1 MPEPGAVTPALELLR
16 DTFGYDAFRG
26 DQQAII
32 DTVVAGDDALVLM
45 PTGGGKS
52 LCYQLPA
59 LLRPGVGIVVS
70 PLIALMQDQVTALKQ
85 LGIRAA
91 FLNSTLDHSA
101 QRAVF
106 GALAAGELDMLYMA
120 PERLLMADT
129 LERLRAATLSLIA
142 IDEAHCVSS
151 WGHDFRSEYLAL
163 GQLGEIFPE
172 VPRLALTA
180 TADDIT
186 RKDILERLAL
196 TSPQTFVA
204 SFDRPNICYRVQAKT
219 DPKRQL
225 LSFLES
231 HSGAC
236 GIVYCLSRKSVNETA
251 AWLEARGY
259 PALPYHAGMDAEIRS
274 YYQSRFLREDG
285 IIMVATIAFGMGID
299 KPDVR
304 FVAHLDLPKNLEAY
318 YQETGRAGR
327 DGQPAETL
335 LLYGLNDVVRLGKL
349 MEQSDAAESHQ
360 RIERG
365 KLDALFG
372 WCEATTCRRTLLL
385 DYFSEP
391 DSPACGN
398 CDNCLNPPATWDA
411 TRPGQMALSC
421 AYRTGQRFGA
431 GHLTDVLRGK
441 DNKRVQQFSH
451 DQQSTFG
458 IGKEFSEQTW
468 RSVFR
473 QLIAMGFLWSDP
485 DRYGALRL
493 RDNARALL
501 RSELTL
507 MLRQDAPVSGQRL
520 SSGSGARRK
529 KPAQLA
535 ELSAAQQEQ
544 FEQLKLLRG
553 ELAAELGAPPY
564 VIFHDATLL
573 AMVQQQPSNDTE
585 FLALNG
591 VGQTKLEKYGA
602 DFLACLKGDDG

>member
-1 MPEPGAVTPALELLR
+1 M
-16 DTFGYDAFRG
+16 
-26 DQQAII
+26 
-32 DTVVAGDDALVLM
+32 VAGGDALVLM

-59 LLRPGVGIVVS
+59 LLRPGVGIIVS
-70 PLIALMQDQVTALKQ
+70 PLIALMQDQVMALRQ

-91 FLNSTLDHSA
+91 FLNSTLSHVE
-101 QRAVF
+101 QREIYR
-106 GALAAGELDMLYMA
+106 ALADGALDMLYLA

-129 LERLRAATLSLIA
+129 LERLQALEIALIA

-163 GQLGEIFPE
+163 GQLGDVFPG

-186 RKDILERLAL
+186 RKDIRARLAL
-196 TSPQTFVA
+196 TEPQTFVA
-204 SFDRPNICYRVQAKT
+204 SFDRPNICYRVQPKL
-219 DPKRQL
+219 DPRRQL
-225 LSFLES
+225 LAFLER
-231 HSGAC
+231 HPGEC
-236 GIVYCLSRKSVNETA
+236 GIVYCLSRKSVNDTA
-251 AWLEARGY
+251 AWLEGRGFA
-259 PALPYHAGMDAEIRS
+259 ALPYHAGMDAEIRS

-285 IIMVATIAFGMGID
+285 IVMVATIAFGMGID

-335 LLYGLNDVVRLGKL
+335 MLYGLNDVVRLGKL

-360 RIERG
+360 RIERA

-372 WCEATTCRRTLLL
+372 WCEATGCRRTLLL

-391 DSPACGN
+391 HSPDCGN
-398 CDNCLNPPATWDA
+398 CDNCLEPPDTWDA

-441 DNKRVQQFSH
+441 DNERVRQFKH

-458 IGKEFSEQTW
+458 IGKEFSEQSW

-473 QLIAMGFLWSDP
+473 QLIARGYLWSDP

-493 RDNARALL
+493 RDDARALL
-501 RSELTL
+501 RGELTL
-507 MLRQDAPVSGQRL
+507 MLRQDPPVAGKRSAA
-520 SSGSGARRK
+520 SGSGRRK
-529 KPAQLA
+529 IPAQLA
-535 ELSAAQQEQ
+535 ALSDTEQQLFEELKA
-544 FEQLKLLRG
+544 LRG

-564 VIFHDATLL
+564 VIFHDATLI
-573 AMVQQQPSNDTE
+573 AMVQQRPQTPAE
-585 FLALNG
+585 FLALSG

-602 DFLACLKGDDG
+602 DFMACLSGEST